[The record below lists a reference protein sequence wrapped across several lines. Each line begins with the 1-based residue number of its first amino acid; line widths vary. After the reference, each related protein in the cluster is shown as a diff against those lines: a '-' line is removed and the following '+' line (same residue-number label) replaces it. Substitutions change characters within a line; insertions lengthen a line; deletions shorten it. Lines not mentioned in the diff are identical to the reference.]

1 MLLFRGALPSQKW
14 SKASS
19 GGSRQKYECADL
31 PTIPVTLTTHNAAK
45 IKVQIQQQIQI
56 QVQFLSKYTKMRRK
70 RNMNAVHIFCGDLMA
85 FPVTP
90 TTQKTPKKSTMEKY
104 SGKLKRTICRKHLK
118 SLFQKL
124 R

>member
-70 RNMNAVHIFCGDLMA
+70 RNMNAVHIFC
-85 FPVTP
+85 V
-90 TTQKTPKKSTMEKY
+90 E
-104 SGKLKRTICRKHLK
+104 I
-118 SLFQKL
+118 
-124 R
+124 